1 MNICSQPEQ
10 SKVEIDSFSGAFRFL
25 SNFYSAPLLYEGVLY
40 PTSEHAFQAAKTLD
54 HNQRLNVAMLETP
67 AESKRYGKTVPLR
80 PAWDDIKIGV
90 MEEIVEEKF
99 RQNPKL
105 AEMLLATEDAILI
118 EGNTWGDK
126 FWGVCNGV
134 GENNL
139 GKVLMYVRD
148 CLNKEKEDNGRL
160 NEI

>member
-1 MNICSQPEQ
+1 MP
-10 SKVEIDSFSGAFRFL
+10 
-25 SNFYSAPLLYEGVLY
+25 
-40 PTSEHAFQAAKTLD
+40 
-54 HNQRLNVAMLETP
+54 NVNDL
-67 AESKRYGKTVPLR
+67 
-80 PAWDDIKIGV
+80 
-90 MEEIVEEKF
+90 EEIVEEKF